1 MYNVLINIQKEVIL
15 LKKRLISTNARHRI
29 TYTVAVAVILILVL
43 LMVSSYVYSEAKRD
57 GYEEL
62 HIQTREIKTDMELQV
77 KSDMENLTTMA
88 RFAATL
94 YENGEGFNL
103 LTDSY
108 KKIGIIDDIG
118 VLTEDNMLYTRAGV
132 KDVTGAL
139 DFEKEAQRGTYI
151 SNIEYDV
158 TATDKKI
165 IRSAVPVI
173 VDGKTVAILYGA
185 TSIETLEERFTLANS
200 VGEYQLYVF
209 DRKTGDFIIDT
220 RHNETKNI
228 SALSDREFK
237 EGYSYEQLYSEIQN
251 SKDCEHGSNTSFISK
266 ITGEQLYM
274 HHSPLDI
281 DQWHIM
287 LALPSDS
294 VFHDAHRTI
303 NGFAL
308 LFLFA
313 VLVMALYLMFVM
325 RIERRDAKINSYA
338 SRIRK
343 LLLEINSQDDSVRG
357 ALEQIT
363 RYAKS
368 RSAFFVDAAGMEY
381 AYIIPSLQ
389 SSMLMGDDRKFFV
402 DKLSDIMSKV
412 LGETGSS
419 MGVMRLELDAELEA
433 KDKELYDFLINHGID
448 NICFAGIINKRKEVY
463 LLGVVNCKK
472 NKSVKDLLNEI
483 MVCFSIAIYNKKHL
497 NKTEVIA
504 VTDPLTGLYN
514 RMAYK
519 RELRRLEEDTQKLFS
534 CIYID
539 VCELH
544 VINNRF
550 GHAAGDNMLLY
561 ISDALKKVFAD
572 SKIYRMGGDEFL
584 VFCENV
590 PKEKVEENIEE
601 LISLTEKEDYHI
613 SVGYSFQSV
622 NKDTELLVKEAEKR
636 MYEDKAE
643 YYQKKSVSNLS
654 EADAHGVEHMVTGIR
669 ELDTLL
675 SAIGDRFVGI
685 YCVNL
690 KTDIPRAIL
699 IPEYLTKYQTPDA
712 KFKDIMTEY
721 IHDRVSSDY
730 HRPMLN
736 FLEYDVLKRQLLSGN
751 IPSIIYE
758 RIKGDNIKLTVYP
771 ITVDSNDN
779 AEALWLFEKI

>member
-1 MYNVLINIQKEVIL
+1 M
-15 LKKRLISTNARHRI
+15 KKRLISTNTRHRI
-29 TYTVAVAVILILVL
+29 AYTIAVAVILILVL
-43 LMVSSYVYSEAKRD
+43 LAASSYVYSEARRE

-62 HIQTREIKTDMELQV
+62 HAQTKEIKSDMELQV

-88 RFAATL
+88 RFAAAL
-94 YENGEGFNL
+94 YENDESFKIL
-103 LTDSY
+103 IDSY

-118 VLTEDNMLYTRAGV
+118 ILTDDNILYTRAGT
-132 KDVTGAL
+132 KDVTGTL

-158 TATDKKI
+158 TNVEKKV
-165 IRSAVPVI
+165 IRSAVPVN
-173 VDGKTVAILYGA
+173 VEGKTVAILYGA
-185 TSIETLEERFTLANS
+185 TSIETLEERFKLANS
-200 VGEYQLYVF
+200 IGEYQLYVF

-220 RHNETKNI
+220 RHNDTKNI

-237 EGYSYEQLYSEIQN
+237 DGYSYEQLYSEIQN
-251 SKDCEHGSNTSFISK
+251 SKDSEDGSNTSFVSK
-266 ITGEQLYM
+266 ISGDQLYM

-281 DQWHIM
+281 DEWHIM

-294 VFHDAHRTI
+294 VFYEARRI
-303 NGFAL
+303 MSSFAV
-308 LFLFA
+308 LFLIA
-313 VLVMALYLMFVM
+313 VLVMALYLIFVM

-343 LLLEINSQDDSVRG
+343 LLLEINSSDDSVRG

-381 AYIIPSLQ
+381 AYITPPLQ
-389 SSMLMGDDRKFFV
+389 SSLLVGDDRKFMI
-402 DKLSDIMSKV
+402 DKLIAIMSMV
-412 LGETGSS
+412 LDETGSS
-419 MGVMRLELDAELEA
+419 LGVMRLELDSELEA
-433 KDKELYDFLINHGID
+433 KDEEFYDFLINHDID
-448 NICFAGIINKRKEVY
+448 NICFAGIINKRKEIY

-483 MVCFSIAIYNKKHL
+483 MVCFSIAIYNKRYL

-519 RELRRLEEDTQKLFS
+519 RELRRLEEDAQELFS
-534 CIYID
+534 CVYVD

-550 GHAAGDNMLLY
+550 GHVAGDNMLLY
-561 ISDALKKVFAD
+561 IADSLKSVFKD

-584 VFCENV
+584 VFIENMPKENV
-590 PKEKVEENIEE
+590 EEKIEE
-601 LISLTEKEDYHI
+601 LITLTEKEDYHI
-613 SVGYSFQSV
+613 SVGFSFRSV
-622 NKDTELLVKEAEKR
+622 NKDAELLVKEAEKR
-636 MYEDKAE
+636 MYENKAE
-643 YYQKKSVSNLS
+643 YYQKKNVSNLS
-654 EADAHGVEHMVTGIR
+654 EADAHGVEHMMTGIR

-675 SAIGDRFVGI
+675 SAIGDKFVGI

-690 KTDIPRAIL
+690 KTDLPRAIL

-712 KFKDIMTEY
+712 KFKDVMIEY

-736 FLEYDVLKRQLLSGN
+736 FLEYDVLKRQLLSGSV
-751 IPSIIYE
+751 PSITYE
-758 RIKGDNIKLTVYP
+758 RVKGDNIKLTVYP
-771 ITVDSNDN
+771 ITTDDPDN
-779 AEALWLFEKI
+779 VEALWLFEKI